1 MDNVYEPM
9 WYLLCHYRL
18 FIVFFFLCISNP
30 PGYKNSR
37 VFKWILSGPARP
49 HSIYLCMEVLGFNGK
64 IQSAKFSDD
73 PQRRVG
79 NDFGSFLGGPWKKSH
94 MIGLSGL
101 SGSFLPVFTQF
112 VRPFTWMSVD
122 CFTFFCVRMW
132 VFPKG
137 KGQLQWIIFGGW
149 WFIDKNAH
157 LHAIGAVAHGLPLAW
172 CTTGIETLSLKLRT
186 LNLLQQTPPLPC
198 HDGTLGCT
206 PHNGIV
212 NFHQNLSESY
222 QRAECRKS
230 QVYQTSTTY
239 FPQTKAFNLS
249 EPLAK
254 ELIKAA
260 PSRDVHG
267 ARRPG

>member
-1 MDNVYEPM
+1 M
-9 WYLLCHYRL
+9 
-18 FIVFFFLCISNP
+18 
-30 PGYKNSR
+30 
-37 VFKWILSGPARP
+37 ILG
-49 HSIYLCMEVLGFNGK
+49 V
-64 IQSAKFSDD
+64 
-73 PQRRVG
+73 
-79 NDFGSFLGGPWKKSH
+79 FLGGHGKNPIWLVWVVWVVAFCQCSPN
-94 MIGLSGL
+94 LSGL
-101 SGSFLPVFTQF
+101 SPGWVLIVSP
-112 VRPFTWMSVD
+112 
-122 CFTFFCVRMW
+122 FFCVRMW
-132 VFPKG
+132 YVGILKG

-149 WFIDKNAH
+149 WFIDKNVQ

-230 QVYQTSTTY
+230 QVIISNLNDL
-239 FPQTKAFNLS
+239 FPPKKAFNLS